1 MLKALEI
8 FECDPVLR
16 SIFVLRD
23 ELSSD
28 SKIPTE
34 EEAGFFLLWAAIV
47 GRRQYHGIVIGPDF
61 FRYLS
66 EPTGRY
72 LTRLELFA
80 AALADKSN
88 LPTPIL
94 HEWYYENGIIEFGLT
109 PFVTNREIEVFRA
122 SSTTVITPWKREDRA
137 NTQVETGEAIDVVE
151 GSKADEQAG
160 DLKIG
165 VNLIGYAEG
174 VFGIGE
180 DIRCLAAVLRHADVP
195 FCIYNVELSETRA
208 ISAPSA
214 LASLFVD
221 RPVFPI
227 NVFCMTAFETERL
240 RIERGANLFA
250 RRHNIGYWPW
260 ELSTVPQYW
269 RHAFDAMDEIWAIS
283 HFVAR
288 VFARATTRPVRFM
301 PPYVGVE
308 AVAPF
313 ARATANFNAADFVF
327 LTMFDF
333 NSYIARKNP
342 LGAIAAFQAA
352 FPDRSG
358 TERLLIKSIN
368 GHVHPD
374 AFHRVLARIGDDDR
388 IALLDGPMSRA
399 EVCGLI
405 ADIDCFVSL
414 HRSEGFGR
422 IIAEAMYLG
431 TPVIATD
438 YSGSTSFLDAATGFT
453 VDYRLVEVESG
464 AYIFCDGSQWAEPDL
479 AGAVDHLRRVRSD
492 GNAVLRKIEAARRQI
507 VRLHGLDAVTA
518 AVGARLDALRHELSA
533 GQA

>member
-1 MLKALEI
+1 M
-8 FECDPVLR
+8 
-16 SIFVLRD
+16 LRD
-23 ELSSD
+23 ELSGD
-28 SKIPTE
+28 CRTPTE
-34 EEAGFFLLWAAIV
+34 EEAGFFLLWAAIN
-47 GRRQYHGIVIGPDF
+47 GRRRYHGIVIDSDF

-66 EPTGRY
+66 EPAGRY

-80 AALADKSN
+80 ATVADKLS
-88 LPTPIL
+88 LPTPML
-94 HEWYYENGIIEFGLT
+94 HEWYYEQGVPEFGLA
-109 PFVTNREIEVFRA
+109 PFVTHSEIRSFRA
-122 SSTTVITPWKREDRA
+122 LSEGVISPGECIGHATAR
-137 NTQVETGEAIDVVE
+137 VEAGEVIDVVE
-151 GSKADEQAG
+151 GFKAEQQAG
-160 DLKIG
+160 NARIG

-208 ISAPSA
+208 TSAPSA

-240 RIERGANLFA
+240 RIERGADLFA
-250 RRHNIGYWPW
+250 HRYNIGYWPW

-313 ARATANFNAADFVF
+313 ARATANFSAADFVF

-352 FPDRSG
+352 FPDRFG
-358 TERLLIKSIN
+358 NERLLIKSIN

-464 AYIFCDGSQWAEPDL
+464 AYIFSDGSQWAEPDL